1 MDIILSKSS
10 DKPIY
15 EQISSQIK
23 SQVLS
28 GALAAGERLPSI
40 RALADGLGVSVIT
53 TTRAYAD
60 LEADGLIE
68 TVQGKG
74 CFVSEKNRELL
85 REERQKHVEML
96 LSRAC
101 VEAMDVGLSL
111 RELHDLLDL
120 MAPESLG

>member
-40 RALADGLGVSVIT
+40 RALADGLDVSVIT
-53 TTRAYAD
+53 TKRAYAD
-60 LEADGLIE
+60 LGLIE

-85 REERQKHVEML
+85 REERQKHVETL

-101 VEAMDVGLSL
+101 LEAMDVGLTR

-120 MAPESLG
+120 MAPESLD

>member
-28 GALAAGERLPSI
+28 SI

-53 TTRAYAD
+53 TKRAYAD

-85 REERQKHVEML
+85 REERQKHVEAL

-101 VEAMDVGLSL
+101 VEAMDVGLTR